1 MNKKRNPLEI
11 MHDILK
17 TVKNKRGPVNP
28 TYILYKSNLS
38 YKMLKEYLGE
48 LIKKELI
55 KETIEKN
62 KKSYSLTKKGE
73 EYLAEYKTMTNFFDR
88 FGI

>member
-1 MNKKRNPLEI
+1 
-11 MHDILK
+11 
-17 TVKNKRGPVNP
+17 
-28 TYILYKSNLS
+28 
-38 YKMLKEYLGE
+38 MLKEYLGE